1 MKTNATTLL
10 FTAAMILSTFSF
22 APAAKAA
29 PGDLDLTFG
38 GTGKVIASFGGLQGR
53 AYASAVQAD
62 GKLVL
67 AGSRSSSFFSGSQ
80 FLIARFGTNNLL
92 DPTFGFGGKVVTP
105 VTTNN
110 NVAQAVAV
118 QADGKI
124 IAAGYAYQESTN
136 SDFALVR
143 YNPDGSPDTTF
154 GTNGNGIVFTDPGQ
168 YAQIT
173 AIAIQADGKIVVDG
187 FIGSPGVNNAGIAL
201 ARYQTNGA
209 LDLNFGTGGIIA
221 VPGGEYDALYGL
233 MIQSD
238 QKIVAVGSSGGAA
251 FAIYRFTTNGTPDSS
266 FGGGTGRVLTSVG
279 TNNRLEQYH
288 TVATQAGGVT
298 VGDPDKIVAA
308 GFYTDFSVFPWNTY
322 QTLIRY
328 NIDGT
333 LDSSF
338 GHSGIVTNLI
348 GNGIS
353 QPVGVMVQGFFSQ
366 PRKITVGGSYSDGTS
381 NYFAVNRYT
390 DTGILDT
397 TFGTGNS
404 GKTVLAIGPA
414 TGNADAAATA
424 MSTPAGTF
432 IVSGYAGATESG
444 YDFASVRFNSS
455 GLVDTSFGTNG
466 LLLSDVADGASQARA
481 AAIQTDGK
489 IVVVGHNSFLTN
501 NSQNDRFALARFNP
515 DGSADTSFGTGGKTT
530 LSFGPSASDD
540 ANAVA
545 LQPDGKIIAAGSD
558 SSGGFALARFNPNGS
573 LDTSFGT
580 NGMTTA
586 QIGGGG
592 AQISAIRLQSDG
604 KILAG
609 GYVNSGSSS
618 FALARF
624 TSNGIL
630 DTNFGSG
637 GSVLTTFTAPLD
649 LAFGIG
655 TQPDGKIALAGT
667 AISINGTTY
676 TADFAVAR
684 YNTNGALDFSFGSLG
699 RATGNVGGGTLDIG
713 YAMAMQPDGKIVVAG
728 AASLG
733 TFAGPAAGNPSVNS
747 FLALMRFNTNGT
759 PDNSFGAGG
768 SVITQVGAF
777 SDFATSVALQTD
789 GKILVTGAS
798 QSGFYKFFAL
808 RYTSNGVVD
817 GSYGNGGTTLV
828 DFGTSTNEVAYGLSL
843 DSFGRAI
850 LSGDAGGAFAVARLQ
865 GDALAG
871 PLLKIFLTSTNT
883 AVIKWPYPSTGW
895 NLRENTNLNAA
906 NWTTPSQNISNDGT
920 NNFIVVSPPA
930 LTHFYRL
937 QNP

>member
-1 MKTNATTLL
+1 MKINATTLL
-10 FTAAMILSTFSF
+10 VTAAMLLSIFSLE
-22 APAAKAA
+22 PAAQAG

-38 GTGKVIASFGGLQGR
+38 GTGKVIIGFGGLQGK
-53 AYASAVQAD
+53 AYASAVQPD

-67 AGSRSSSFFSGSQ
+67 VGSSSSTFSLNSQ

-92 DPTFGFGGKVVTP
+92 DPTFGVGGKVVTP
-105 VTTNN
+105 LTTNSS
-110 NVAQAVAV
+110 VAQAVAV

-124 IAAGYAYQESTN
+124 IAAGYAYRKTTN

-143 YNPDGSPDTTF
+143 YNSDGSHDTTF
-154 GTNGNGIVFTDPGQ
+154 GTNGNGIVFTDFGQ

-201 ARYQTNGA
+201 ARYQTNGT
-209 LDLNFGTGGIIA
+209 LDLNFGTGGTIA
-221 VPGGEYDALYGL
+221 VPAGEYDALYGL

-238 QKIVAVGSSGGAA
+238 QKIVAVGSGDGAS

-266 FGGGTGRVLTSVG
+266 FGSGTGRVFTSVG
-279 TNNRLEQYH
+279 TNDRLEQMH
-288 TVATQAGGVT
+288 GVATQAGGIT

-308 GFYTDFSVFPWNTY
+308 GFYTDFSGLPFNTY

-338 GHSGIVTNLI
+338 GHSGIVTNLV

-353 QPVGVMVQGFFSQ
+353 QPIGVLVQGFFSQ

-390 DTGILDT
+390 DSGILDT
-397 TFGTGNS
+397 TFGAGNS
-404 GKTVLAIGPA
+404 GKTALAIGPA
-414 TGNADAAATA
+414 TGDAAATA
-424 MSTPAGTF
+424 MTTPAGTF
-432 IVSGYAGATESG
+432 IISGYAGAVGSG

-501 NSQNDRFALARFNP
+501 NSQNDRFALARFNS
-515 DGSADTSFGTGGKTT
+515 DGSPDTSFGAGGKTT
-530 LSFGPSASDD
+530 LSFPTDSGDD

-545 LQPDGKIIAAGSD
+545 LQPDGKIIAAGGD
-558 SSGGFALARFNPNGS
+558 DAGGFALARFTSNGS
-573 LDTSFGT
+573 LDASFGT

-604 KILAG
+604 RILAG
-609 GYVNSGSSS
+609 GFVSSASSS

-637 GSVLTTFTAPLD
+637 GSVVTTFPAPLD

-667 AISINGTTY
+667 AISINGSTY

-713 YAMAMQPDGKIVVAG
+713 YAMAIQPDGKIVVAG

-733 TFAGPAAGNPSVNS
+733 TFAGPAAANNSVNS
-747 FLALMRFNTNGT
+747 FLAVMRFNTNGT
-759 PDNSFGAGG
+759 PDNSFGTGG
-768 SVITQVGAF
+768 SAITQVGAF
-777 SDFATSVALQTD
+777 SDFATSLALQPD
-789 GKILVTGAS
+789 GKILVTGAT
-798 QSGFYKFFAL
+798 QNGFYKFFAL
-808 RYTSNGVVD
+808 RYTTNGLVD
-817 GSYGNGGTTLV
+817 SSYGNGGTALV
-828 DFGTSTNEVAYGLSL
+828 DFGTGTNEIAYGLSL
-843 DSFGRAI
+843 DSSGRAV
-850 LSGDAGGAFAVARLQ
+850 LTGDAAGAFAVARLQ
-865 GDALAG
+865 GDVLAG
-871 PLLKIFLTSTNT
+871 PALRIFLTTTNT
-883 AVIKWPYPSTGW
+883 AVITWPYPSTGW
-895 NLRENTNLNAA
+895 NLRESTSLTAA
-906 NWTTPSQNISNDGT
+906 SWTVPSQNISNDGT

-930 LTHFYRL
+930 LNRFYRL